1 MKTHLELRD
10 LDQVRSLG
18 LCENKNAVVIG
29 YTLASSLLAN
39 KGKESGHLSGRQMK
53 LFSLVSLKTKSFM
66 ASSWSYR
73 LMRYILA

>member
-18 LCENKNAVVIG
+18 LCEDKNAVVIG
-29 YTLASSLLAN
+29 YTLAS
-39 KGKESGHLSGRQMK
+39 GKENGHSSRRQMK
-53 LFSLVSLKTKSFM
+53 LFSLVSLETGSFM

-73 LMRYILA
+73 LMRHILA